1 MSVAQICCVAATH
14 WFITAVQNHVE
25 STDMCG
31 YISSLYL
38 LPSYSEGHSFDK
50 NTVLKKG
57 FFIEGFKKR
66 KRKQKLN
73 ISWIVLAMVIAQ

>member
-57 FFIEGFKKR
+57 FLLRALKKEKENKNLTYR
-66 KRKQKLN
+66 ELF
-73 ISWIVLAMVIAQ
+73 WPW